1 MNTPKI
7 YVGTYAKYNNGSIKG
22 AWLDLT
28 DYNDKGSFLD
38 ACLEV
43 HKDECDPELMFQDYK
58 NFPKSFYHES
68 SLDDRLF
75 EYIQLDADE
84 QEIVEAYLD
93 NIESKADIQY
103 ILDSYIGTYTSVE
116 DYVEETADLSDVPA
130 HIVNYID
137 WKSLA
142 RDIEL
147 EGYHSFIKLSYDKT
161 LVFTK

>member
-1 MNTPKI
+1 
-7 YVGTYAKYNNGSIKG
+7 
-22 AWLDLT
+22 
-28 DYNDKGSFLD
+28 
-38 ACLEV
+38 
-43 HKDECDPELMFQDYK
+43 MFQDYES
-58 NFPKSFYHES
+58 FPKSFYYES

-75 EYIQLDADE
+75 EYIQLDDNE
-84 QEIVEAYLD
+84 QEIIEAYLE
-93 NIESKADIQY
+93 NIDPKVDIQY

-137 WKSLA
+137 WRSLA

-161 LVFTK
+161 LVFTN